1 MENVSGV
8 LQRLQEA
15 GINLKPDKMT
25 IRASEIKYLGHSLST
40 RGITVLPERVEA
52 IKAYTR
58 PTTLRKLRWFIGM
71 TGHNGSFVSDFSMCE
86 ASLHSRGNHNI
97 FPEAPSRGFEDMV
110 WDGPEYTCAA
120 MVETLPLVYSSI
132 E

>member
-1 MENVSGV
+1 MVYSRSVNVHMENVSGV

-58 PTTLRKLRWFIGM
+58 PTTLRKLR
-71 TGHNGSFVSDFSMCE
+71 
-86 ASLHSRGNHNI
+86 
-97 FPEAPSRGFEDMV
+97 
-110 WDGPEYTCAA
+110 
-120 MVETLPLVYSSI
+120 
-132 E
+132 